1 MKHPRPFCLIW
12 FSALATLL
20 LAGCSGPTGPSSQKV
35 KRDPNLLLVYA
46 ACSLAPTVEA
56 ARDQFVT
63 ANAGK
68 SVEIQTAEPLALMKR
83 IEGGEVP
90 DILVCVGEAEIGMM
104 ERAGYLDGGS
114 RTAMGSLRL
123 AVAVPRG
130 NPAKITSPNDLAAER
145 IRTIAMSTPGVTSLG
160 ANGKHELER
169 SGLWDKVQ
177 TKLQLQE
184 TPDAAL
190 EKLAQGEVQTA
201 IIYDP
206 CPRLAAPDGP
216 GKALEIA
223 CSLSTAEEPV
233 SRAYA
238 VVHKRSPNALLAQ
251 RLLRILAEQP
261 LPGTTPPIPQD
272 QQIK

>member
-1 MKHPRPFCLIW
+1 MKQPGPFYRIW
-12 FSALATLL
+12 FSAFAVLL
-20 LAGCSGPTGPSSQKV
+20 LAGCSGPAGPGSQKV

-56 ARDQFVT
+56 ARDQFVA

-68 SVEIQTAEPLALMKR
+68 SVEIQMAEPLALTKR
-83 IEGGEVP
+83 IEEGEVP
-90 DILVCVGEAEIGMM
+90 DILVCVGDAEIGMM

-114 RTAMGSLRL
+114 RTAMGPLRL

-130 NPAKITSPNDLAAER
+130 NPAKIASPNDLTTER

-169 SGLWDKVQ
+169 SGLWDKIQ
-177 TKLQLQE
+177 AKMQLQE

-190 EKLAQGEVQTA
+190 EKLVKGEVQA
-201 IIYDP
+201 AVIYDP

-216 GKALEIA
+216 GEALEIA
-223 CSLSTAEEPV
+223 CSLSADEEPV
-233 SRAYA
+233 TRIYA

-251 RLLRILAEQP
+251 RLLRILSEQP
-261 LPGTTPPIPQD
+261 LPGTPPIPQD
-272 QQIK
+272 QQVK

>member
-1 MKHPRPFCLIW
+1 MKQQSPFCLKW
-12 FSALATLL
+12 FSALIVFF
-20 LAGCSGPTGPSSQKV
+20 LAGCSGPAGPSAKKV
-35 KRDPNLLLVYA
+35 KRDPNLLLIYT

-56 ARDQFVT
+56 ARDQFVA

-68 SVEIQTAEPLALMKR
+68 SVEIQTADPQALMKR
-83 IEGGEVP
+83 IEEGEVP
-90 DILVCVGEAEIGMM
+90 DILVCVGDAEIGMM

-114 RTAMGSLRL
+114 RTAIGALRL
-123 AVAVPRG
+123 AIAVPRG
-130 NPAKITSPNDLAAER
+130 NPAQISTPSDLASDR

-169 SGLWDKVQ
+169 SGLWDKIQ
-177 TKLQLQE
+177 AKLLLQE
-184 TPDAAL
+184 TADSAL
-190 EKLAQGEVQTA
+190 EKLAKGEVQAA

-206 CPRLAAPDGP
+206 CPRLAASEGP

-272 QQIK
+272 LQVK